1 MAKSITRKGIAFA
14 AAACMVSAGIASAPA
29 NAAGELTSRVTL
41 VPADGN
47 VADGFATLS
56 GAGNA
61 FYLQTQVA
69 STLVD
74 QGQVRLFVDDP
85 DMVVFP
91 VGYDDNNDF
100 DFDSYGWEYSDGD
113 EYMYSDYTSDD
124 GLEAFWR
131 EDGVVTWAS
140 EDFRTLNPG
149 AGTDPNTFFDFLG
162 LGWDEDV
169 SFTHVML
176 HLDENL
182 DIDTDNGD
190 DVERGYI
197 NAGFVDEVET
207 VFTHLAYDDTED
219 VATLWVDDDTTLDGV
234 IEGSLFDLTDD
245 AVTSGDGTIFSNV
258 YRVLSVDLAE
268 GSVSFA
274 NGDLAAGGDVGKTAL
289 VANEVGYTHV
299 GELQFEDGLDD
310 TTNDEGLSEVLG
322 YSNDAADFVFL
333 GYRLEDADENSFFV
347 VSSDKNYPADGYLGY
362 EYTWGLATSTDDSV
376 EVEVQAWIDEYN
388 DGLIDSVEYASAVR
402 TVEWVS
408 ADDVTASFDW
418 SHVNLGDNTVSVDV
432 TFSPALNLTADEVI
446 YSDWYDGT
454 FGVDYFAANFN
465 WGFFNA
471 ADGDDFS
478 NYEYVVDGNTVTL
491 TADVDTTGG
500 IAEGYVSVELF
511 DNSDNE
517 ITTNRFRVQDA
528 EVDAIEIVAST
539 GDNVA
544 QSDINLGVAVREE
557 TESVSLTVS
566 VLDADEDPISGVNVE
581 VTAVDGTLDADAD
594 LEVGGEA
601 VDPDDATFDDVDFTT
616 NSAGE
621 VTIVI
626 TSAEGL
632 AGDSITI
639 KINAEGTSQ
648 DIVIDWEEA
657 AFYAFPM
664 NANDAGEN
672 DIIVTDF
679 WLGEGNSTSKS
690 YVMYD
695 QFGVVPGSGEFRLY
709 ALVDQGDLDQ
719 VIKKANF
726 NSGVATFSV
735 SDEEESGEI
744 VFVDVELQSFDS
756 DTDTWSAAEIAL
768 DLASDALAF
777 TTEADFETEFDFSHG
792 DDDLVSTVFAVDQL
806 EEASWFMGDSAIDL
820 FDDVYEIGSAEPVNV
835 YGDVSSVLDGAEFA
849 GGDFTI
855 SGSDDLL
862 FVGWDQDG
870 DTFFVY
876 SYGSFSGVLDADGDF
891 DVAIYSNHAGEYEV
905 TVTSGGTSETVD
917 IEFEMHDYM
926 VDDAIVTID
935 APSNVMPGYTLQTT
949 VTVTDEF
956 GNPIATDD
964 DYFSIEW
971 DGPGLISGSTP
982 AATNAAGEAKLNV
995 FLGANETGSGT
1006 LTATYAGNDNATS
1019 ETDDD
1024 VVAVKTITIGAVQK
1038 VNAGSFKGYVALYAK
1053 GYEGHRLSAKV
1064 GKDWVIVPSIPASVN
1079 DLYRHVEF
1087 VGPGVDIAVRMYIDR
1102 VLVDT
1107 INMTTK

>member
-41 VPADGN
+41 VPADGQA
-47 VADGFATLS
+47 ADGFATLS
-56 GAGNA
+56 GAENA

-91 VGYDDNNDF
+91 VGYDYNNTE
-100 DFDSYGWEYSDGD
+100 EYAYQVTDGD
-113 EYMYSDYTSDD
+113 EYMYDDYTGDD
-124 GLEAFWR
+124 GYDAFWR
-131 EDGVVTWAS
+131 EDGVVTLAS

-149 AGTDPNTFFDFLG
+149 GSTYGDFED
-162 LGWDEDV
+162 LGWDEDITF
-169 SFTHVML
+169 SHVML
-176 HLDENL
+176 HLYEDL

-190 DVERGYI
+190 DVAAGYI
-197 NAGFVDEVET
+197 NATLVEEVT
-207 VFTHLAYDDTED
+207 TSFTHLAYDDTDD
-219 VATLWVDDDTTLDGV
+219 VATLWVDDAEDLDGV
-234 IEGSLFDLTDD
+234 IEGSLIALDVDAVTASNGTLTDD
-245 AVTSGDGTIFSNV
+245 VFQ
-258 YRVLSVDLAE
+258 VLSVDIDA
-268 GSVSFA
+268 GSVSFYDS
-274 NGDLAAGGDVGKTAL
+274 DLSGGGTFGKTAL
-289 VANEVGYTHV
+289 TVARAGSTHV

-310 TTNDEGLSEVLG
+310 TTNTEEDDSEVLG
-322 YSNDAADFVFL
+322 YSTDSSEFVYL

-347 VSSDKNYPADGYLGY
+347 VSSDKNYPGDELLGY

-388 DGLIDSVEYASAVR
+388 DGLIDSVEYASSVR

-418 SHVNLGDNTVSVDV
+418 SHVNLGDDTVSVDV
-432 TFSPALNLTADEVI
+432 TFSPALNLTADSSI
-446 YSDWYDGT
+446 YSDWDEDTY
-454 FGVDYFAANFN
+454 GVDYFDANFVFD
-465 WGFFNA
+465 FFNGA
-471 ADGDDFS
+471 EDSFNNLD
-478 NYEYVVDGNTVTL
+478 YVVDGNTVTL
-491 TADVDTTGG
+491 TADVDT
-500 IAEGYVSVELF
+500 ISEGYVSVELS
-511 DNSDNE
+511 DNSGNE
-517 ITTNRFRVQDA
+517 IATNRFRVQDA
-528 EVDAIEIVAST
+528 EVDAIEVVATT
-539 GDNVA
+539 GNNVA
-544 QSDINLGVAVREE
+544 QSDINEDVTVREE
-557 TESVSLTVS
+557 TESVRLTVT
-566 VLDADEDPISGVNVE
+566 VLDVDEDPISGVNVE

-632 AGDSITI
+632 ADDSIEI
-639 KINAEGTSQ
+639 NINAEGISEN
-648 DIVIDWEEA
+648 IVIDWEEA

-664 NANDAGEN
+664 NANDAGDN
-672 DIIVTDF
+672 DIMVTDF

-695 QFGVVPGSGEFRLY
+695 QFGVAPSSGEYRLY

-726 NSGVATFSV
+726 NSGVATFTV
-735 SDEEESGEI
+735 SDEEESGED
-744 VFVDVELQSFDS
+744 VVVAVELQSFDS
-756 DTDTWSAAEIAL
+756 DTDTWSAATGVTDFATD
-768 DLASDALAF
+768 DLTF
-777 TTEADFETEFDFSHG
+777 TTEEDFETEFSFDH
-792 DDDLVSTVFAVDQL
+792 DDEDLVATVFAVDQL
-806 EEASWFMGDSAIDL
+806 EEASWFLGDSEVDL
-820 FDDVYEIGSAEPVNV
+820 VDDVYGDEQFAEYVNV

-862 FVGWDQDG
+862 FVQYDALEGG
-870 DTFFVY
+870 TYFTY
-876 SYGSFSGVLDADGDF
+876 SFGSFSGVLDSDGDF
-891 DVAIYSNHAGEYEV
+891 DVAIFSNHVGEYEV

-917 IEFEMHDYM
+917 IEFEMHGYM

-935 APSNVMPGYTLQTT
+935 APSNVMPGYTLQST

-956 GNPIATDD
+956 GNPIETDE

-971 DGPGLISGSTP
+971 DGPGLISGATP
-982 AATNAAGEAKLNV
+982 DATNAAGEAKLNV

-1006 LTATYAGNDNATS
+1006 LTATYAGNDNDTS

-1102 VLVDT
+1102 VLVAT